1 MKIVINTCYGGFG
14 LSPRA
19 TELYLNKIGKEC
31 FFYKQTKFKHKDGV
45 NEYTK
50 ISLEE
55 AKRFSFYSTCTKDL
69 GETCNKINND
79 SYWYYSFYEDRS
91 NKELIETIEELG
103 ESESSGQHASLEIVE
118 IPDGIEW
125 DIDEYDGVESI
136 HEIHRSWR

>member
-1 MKIVINTCYGGFG
+1 MKVVINTCYGGFG
-14 LSPRA
+14 LSPKA
-19 TELYLNKIGKEC
+19 EKLYLSKIGKEC
-31 FFYKQTKFKHKDGV
+31 FFYKQTKYSFKDGI

-50 ISLEE
+50 ILFEE
-55 AKRFSFYSTCTKDL
+55 AEGDYFHHTYTKDM
-69 GETCNKINND
+69 GDTFNEYNEEF
-79 SYWYYSFYEDRS
+79 YWYERFDDDRS

-136 HEIHRSWR
+136 HEIHRSWG